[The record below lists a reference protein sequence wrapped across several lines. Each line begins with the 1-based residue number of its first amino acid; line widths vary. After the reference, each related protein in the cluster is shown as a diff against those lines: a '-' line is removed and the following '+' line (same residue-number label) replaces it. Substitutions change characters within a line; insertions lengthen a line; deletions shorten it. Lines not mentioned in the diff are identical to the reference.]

1 MAEYEPAPH
10 EAAEYKTNAQ
20 SFRELPLDVEPAHN
34 QREIITGYLLAF
46 FGAALFSTK
55 AIFIKTAYQE
65 ASELAPLTL
74 LAIRMGFALPLYA
87 LILVWAL
94 RKRQKTSA
102 EPLVLSMS
110 HIVMAVLMGMI
121 GYYLASMLDFTGL
134 LYITAQLERLIL
146 FTYPMFIMVLGALF
160 FGKTM
165 TRKGVISM
173 ALAYTGIAI
182 VFLRG
187 SIASGDHVVV
197 GSLLVVGAALSFA
210 FFQLLATGHIKKIG
224 SVVFT
229 CIAMMGAGA
238 GILLHFIVAGLVSG
252 QLSAHLSQPVSVWLI
267 GAGIGVVA
275 TLLPSF
281 MINIALGRIGAQA
294 VAVLGMVSPIITIVL
309 AVVLLNEPFMWVDGL
324 GTVITIIGIGFY
336 TWFDRK
342 KRSDGVVKSTP

>member
-1 MAEYEPAPH
+1 M
-10 EAAEYKTNAQ
+10 AEYKTNAQ
-20 SFRELPLDVEPAHN
+20 SFRELPLHVPPAHN
-34 QREIITGYLLAF
+34 PREIITGYLLAF

-55 AIFIKTAYQE
+55 AIFIKSAYH
-65 ASELAPLTL
+65 AAGDLAPLTL

-94 RKRQKTSA
+94 RKRKKDQGESFA
-102 EPLVLSMS
+102 LSMS

-146 FTYPMFIMVLGALF
+146 FTYPMFIMVLGAMF

-165 TRKGVISM
+165 TGKGVISM
-173 ALAYTGIAI
+173 ALAYAGIAI

-187 SIASGDHVVV
+187 SIASGEHVFI
-197 GSLLVVGAALSFA
+197 GASLVVGAALSFA
-210 FFQLLATGHIKKIG
+210 IFQLLATHHIQKIG

-229 CIAMMGAGA
+229 CIAMMGAGT
-238 GILLHFIVAGLVSG
+238 GILLHFTVAGLVSG
-252 QLSAHLSQPVSVWLI
+252 QFSAHLTQPLSVWLI
-267 GAGIGVVA
+267 GAGIGLVA

-309 AVVLLNEPFMWVDGL
+309 AVILLGEPFMWVDGV

-342 KRSDGVVKSTP
+342 KRSGEVVKSTPAE